1 MLPRSIP
8 EMLHDSNFPEEWS
21 HSLFTNHASH
31 HITQP
36 RQVGTPQS
44 MARYSKSADYI
55 VYKSLISMTL
65 NFSA

>member
-31 HITQP
+31 HNITQP
-36 RQVGTPQS
+36 RQVDTSQS
-44 MARYSKSADYI
+44 MARYSE
-55 VYKSLISMTL
+55 ISMTL